1 MEEIRGPLKKAGLA
15 YMCLSFPL
23 WIEGETVLLGKFSK
37 SQGDSLEIV
46 LKNDETMMANDCSDL
61 DKGRSSE

>member
-1 MEEIRGPLKKAGLA
+1 VRFSGRRKLWAYKLVEEIRGPLKKAGLA

-37 SQGDSLEIV
+37 Y
-46 LKNDETMMANDCSDL
+46 
-61 DKGRSSE
+61 